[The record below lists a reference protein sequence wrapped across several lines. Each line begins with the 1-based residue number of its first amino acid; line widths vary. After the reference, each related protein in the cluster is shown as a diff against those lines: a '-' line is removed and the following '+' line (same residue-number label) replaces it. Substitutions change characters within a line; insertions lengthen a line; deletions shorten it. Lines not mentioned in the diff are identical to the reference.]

1 MNAWV
6 DTIMLLLIL
15 TNLALLGSGQLRFC
29 IRVVAVQGIALGLLP
44 IVLGSYG
51 WSIHAIIVAVSA
63 LTLKGI
69 VFPWLLLAALRAADV
84 RRETDP
90 FVGYNFSLIAGV
102 IALAVSLWAGPH
114 FVLPTPADS
123 NLMLPVAFF
132 TIIVGF
138 FLIVT
143 RKMALTQVLG
153 YLVLE
158 NGIYTFGATISA
170 EQPWLVEM
178 GILLDVFVAVFI
190 MGIMIF
196 HISREF
202 DHIDTHKLTCLSDW
216 KQNEEDE
223 ADSEIILSQRRSD
236 P

>member
-1 MNAWV
+1 MGTWI

-15 TNLALLGSGQLRFC
+15 TNLALLGSGQLGFC
-29 IRVVAVQGIALGLLP
+29 IRVVSVQGIALGLLP
-44 IVLGSYG
+44 ILSGFSG
-51 WSIHAIIVAVSA
+51 SIHALILAGSA
-63 LTLKGI
+63 LALKGI
-69 VFPWLLLAALRAADV
+69 VFPYLLFAALRAADV

-90 FVGYNFSLIAGV
+90 FVGYITSLISGV
-102 IALAVSLWAGPH
+102 TALAVFLWIGSRIT
-114 FVLPTPADS
+114 LPIPADS
-123 NLMLPVAFF
+123 HLMLPVAFF
-132 TIIVGF
+132 TILVGF

-143 RKMALTQVLG
+143 RKKAITQVLG

-178 GILLDVFVAVFI
+178 GILLDVFVAVFV

-202 DHIDTHKLTCLSDW
+202 DHIDTHRLACLRDW
-216 KQNEEDE
+216 NQGEDE
-223 ADSEIILSQRRSD
+223 ENAAHGDLDR
-236 P
+236 